1 MSDTYDI
8 ADLLFVH
15 SVIVHPCIIGE
26 TFTLTTMQTQ
36 FFLACLIMYTALHA
50 RPKRKEAPKM
60 NDTAEEK
67 DNQGRR
73 KLRSSKGPKRNPKEP
88 DKMDIEGETNEDASS
103 KKKKKDKKASE
114 EASPESIPKKPARGK
129 GEDHWSNLAQSMLEK
144 LDVPIDLHRVQ
155 ATADVDSDE
164 TIDKRMGSII
174 DAGIAM
180 LQESSPLE
188 TLNDTD
194 REQFFENKPEEAAK
208 IVKKDKKR
216 KRTAC
221 ATVIRD
227 MKKIRKRIMGKK
239 LLLRQEGDP
248 IPMLEI
254 PMYDHSQELQ
264 KKPSSSPSAAT
275 DDNRP
280 TDI

>member
-1 MSDTYDI
+1 MD
-8 ADLLFVH
+8 
-15 SVIVHPCIIGE
+15 E
-26 TFTLTTMQTQ
+26 
-36 FFLACLIMYTALHA
+36 
-50 RPKRKEAPKM
+50 EAPKM

-67 DNQGRR
+67 DNQGGR

-103 KKKKKDKKASE
+103 KKKKKNKKASE